1 MLSFDQIMSTNIE
14 SQTQLKFIFVYG
26 KIRETTFKYVFN
38 FRYC

>member
-14 SQTQLKFIFVYG
+14 SQAQLKFIFVYG
-26 KIRETTFKYVFN
+26 KIRETAFRYVFT